1 MLDTC
6 TLIWLCSSPDKLSA
20 TAREIIDAPDT
31 RLLLSEA
38 SVLEIALKW
47 TAGKLVLPDPPRRWI
62 ESQIAAWLLDCRAL
76 GREDM
81 YRAGELPH
89 HHRDPFRSTAGG
101 HGDQGERDHPDSRR
115 RGAPVSGELSVV
127 RAPIL
132 DFGG

>member
-6 TLIWLCSSPDKLSA
+6 TLIWLCSSPDRLSP
-20 TAREIIDAPDT
+20 TAREIIDAAET

-47 TAGKLVLPDPPRRWI
+47 TAGKLALPDPPRRWI
-62 ESQIAAWLLDCRAL
+62 ESQIAAWSLDCRAL

-89 HHRDPFRSTAGG
+89 HHRIRSI
-101 HGDQGERDHPDSRR
+101 DCWSRQR
-115 RGAPVSGELSVV
+115 SGQTRSSS
-127 RAPIL
+127 RPTTPCSGIR
-132 DFGG
+132 